1 MVGSAVVIAT
11 NGELQQKIRKEKKKQ
26 SEGRA
31 RGRHALCCG
40 LRVEAREA
48 SDGDGGSSTVVARG
62 LRTTC
67 GWYTGDMTHGG
78 GEQRH
83 TVALGF
89 VYV

>member
-1 MVGSAVVIAT
+1 MVGSAVAIAT
-11 NGELQQKIRKEKKKQ
+11 NGELQQKIRKTQ

-40 LRVEAREA
+40 TRVGAREA

-67 GWYTGDMTHGG
+67 G
-78 GEQRH
+78 
-83 TVALGF
+83 
-89 VYV
+89 